1 MGLPVMPTAALAAVV
16 PKTLRDDLMSSRI
29 PWHAAFSD
37 DPDWVDVTDL
47 LSATAW
53 RSIAANYQRAC
64 GFKRTAPAAACGLQH
79 YAGRYAGTVITSW
92 AASSHILP
100 SQHSRWKA
108 LINSDGETQHV
119 YCDSLP
125 ATQPEH
131 AGRPPEGQWEPDEW
145 EPDQWT
151 QNPCA
156 HGEQAQTP
164 QPIGALAHSLVQHFG
179 PIVEACR
186 AANQITARLAWGC
199 IAASCAGAFG
209 HVYRSVATAERHK
222 VIAAAGIAGKTIEA
236 QVDDELISWLDVESS
251 GRLHHNRHTCCL
263 MRLGHNKQACIPCPD
278 ITELERSTRRANIAS
293 PAVLP
298 PLHWAGQL

>member
-1 MGLPVMPTAALAAVV
+1 MGLPVMPTAAPAAVV

-47 LSATAW
+47 LSAAAW

-79 YAGRYAGTVITSW
+79 YAGRYAGTVITTWSV
-92 AASSHILP
+92 SSLILP
-100 SQHSRWKA
+100 SQHAEWKA
-108 LINSDGETQHV
+108 FIDSEGATQHV
-119 YCDSLP
+119 YCTQLPEPEWFSDS
-125 ATQPEH
+125 
-131 AGRPPEGQWEPDEW
+131 R
-145 EPDQWT
+145 
-151 QNPCA
+151 
-156 HGEQAQTP
+156 HGAKHQVV
-164 QPIGALAHSLVQHFG
+164 GALAHSLVEHFG

-209 HVYRSVATAERHK
+209 HVYRSVAAAERHK
-222 VIAAAGIAGKTIEA
+222 VVAAAGIAVKTIEA
-236 QVDDELISWLDVESS
+236 QVDDGLISWLDVESS

-278 ITELERSTRRANIAS
+278 ITELERSTRRANTAS

-298 PLHWAGQL
+298 PIHWAGQL